1 MTIIKFEHNSGV
13 ALVNLS
19 RVFRI
24 NTSGSTIIFFSDATS
39 SVTYTLTSSTEVLRL
54 RTLIEKITNSID
66 LDQLTTQ

>member
-39 SVTYTLTSSTEVLRL
+39 SVTYTLTSATEVLRL